1 MWTNVTEE
9 MLLNDSG
16 HKNSL
21 NRSAI
26 KRNSLR
32 ISLFF
37 MRMVMISE
45 RDLSQAGTGRLAY
58 RQRGACII
66 SKASND

>member
-1 MWTNVTEE
+1 

-16 HKNSL
+16 RKNSL

-37 MRMVMISE
+37 MRMLMISE

-58 RQRGACII
+58 IAEGSLHHQE
-66 SKASND
+66 DE